1 MTSSSFVRV
10 YLWCQ
15 SPLTLLFCCR
25 FASSGPAAGNR
36 DPNADNDNGP
46 NNASTVGEPL
56 YDRPRREPLEHSV
69 SDFLGAL
76 LLVHIIM
83 IHGTDLYY
91 SRLLELWPLLGVK
104 PLLMLHELAPRLLHL
119 V

>member
-10 YLWCQ
+10 HLWCQ
-15 SPLTLLFCCR
+15 SSLTLLFCCR
-25 FASSGPAAGNR
+25 FASLGPAGNK
-36 DPNADNDNGP
+36 DPNADHDNGS

-56 YDRPRREPLEHSV
+56 YDRLRREPLEHSV
-69 SDFLGAL
+69 SDFLGA

-104 PLLMLHELAPRLLHL
+104 PLLMLHELAPRLLHP